1 MSSPTMAETDLD
13 ALFFLLVVFP
23 FFCRK
28 YRGRP
33 SPVCYNRNAIDATLT
48 TAESNEFS

>member
-1 MSSPTMAETDLD
+1 MSSPTMAESNLD
-13 ALFFLLVVFP
+13 ALFLLWVVFP
-23 FFCRK
+23 FCCRK

-48 TAESNEFS
+48 TAESNEVS